1 MAQGAQRQY
10 LFLITLVAITL
21 LGPLTVHTF
30 LPAMPAIQKDF
41 AVSMALAQAGLSL
54 AVATMACTTIVYGTL
69 SDRLGRRPVLIA
81 GLSLFACGVA
91 VSAAAPT
98 MTAFL
103 VGRVLQ
109 AAGAGCGVVLAR
121 AMLRDAFGD
130 AKLAKYFAYLT
141 AAYVLGPML
150 GPVLGGFL
158 MDAYG
163 WRAMFLL
170 ALAVGLAILGLV
182 VWRLPETHLKR
193 TRFLGFRS
201 LARDYGLLLRS
212 SRFLG
217 YTMHTAFSTGGFYAL
232 ISAAAFL
239 IGDVL
244 GESASTFGLYFIL
257 LPLGFMVGNFVS
269 GRLVGRVAGHRM
281 VMIGASL
288 AVVVVLGHASLLFSG
303 PMTAMTL
310 LAPGA
315 LMTFTQ
321 GLSIP
326 NAQAGAIAG
335 DPRLTGTA
343 SGLLVFLQMATAG
356 VFSQIVGIWSDGTFV
371 PMLALLFLGNF
382 LALLA
387 AAWGAYARPQ
397 SR

>member
-1 MAQGAQRQY
+1 VAEGAKRQY
-10 LFLITLVAITL
+10 LFLVTLVAITL

-54 AVATMACTTIVYGTL
+54 AVATMACTTVVYGTL

-81 GLSLFACGVA
+81 GLGLFVCGVA

-98 MTAFL
+98 MTVFL
-103 VGRVLQ
+103 AGRVLQ

-121 AMLRDAFGD
+121 AMLRDAYGD
-130 AKLAKYFAYLT
+130 DKLAKYFAYLT

-170 ALAVGLAILGLV
+170 ALGMGVAILALV
-182 VWRLPETHLKR
+182 VWRLPETHRKR

-201 LARDYGLLLRS
+201 LARDYAILLRS

-232 ISAAAFL
+232 ISASAFL

-257 LPLGFMVGNFVS
+257 LPLGFMLGNFVS
-269 GRLVGRVAGHRM
+269 GRLVGKVAGHRM

-288 AVVVVLGHASLLFSG
+288 AMLLVFCHGWLLFSG

-315 LMTFTQ
+315 VMTFTQ

-326 NAQAGAIAG
+326 NAQAGAISG

-356 VFSQIVGIWSDGTFV
+356 VFSQIVGVWSDGTFV
-371 PMLALLFLGNF
+371 PMLVLLFLGNF

>member
-1 MAQGAQRQY
+1 MAQGARRQY
-10 LFLITLVAITL
+10 LFLSTLVAITL

-54 AVATMACTTIVYGTL
+54 AVATMACATVVYGTL

-81 GLSLFACGVA
+81 GLALFVAGVA

-98 MTAFL
+98 MSIFL
-103 VGRVLQ
+103 AGRVLQ

-121 AMLRDAFGD
+121 AMLRDAYGD

-150 GPVLGGFL
+150 GPVLGGIL
-158 MDAYG
+158 MDAFG

-170 ALAVGLAILGLV
+170 ALAIGAAILGLV
-182 VWRLPETHLKR
+182 AMRLPETHTRR

-201 LARDYGLLLRS
+201 LVRDYGLLLRS
-212 SRFLG
+212 TRFLG
-217 YTMHTAFSTGGFYAL
+217 YTMHTAFSTAGFYAL
-232 ISAAAFL
+232 ISASAFL

-244 GESASTFGLYFIL
+244 GESASTFGLYFTL
-257 LPLGFMVGNFVS
+257 LPLGFMLGNFVS
-269 GRLVGRVAGHRM
+269 GRLVGRVPLARM
-281 VMIGASL
+281 VMVGATL
-288 AVVVVLGHASLLFSG
+288 AVLVVLGHGWLLFSG
-303 PMTAMTL
+303 PMTAATL

-315 LMTFTQ
+315 IMTFTQ

-326 NAQAGAIAG
+326 NAQAGAIAV

-343 SGLLVFLQMATAG
+343 SGFLVFLQMATAG

-371 PMLALLFLGNF
+371 PMLVLLFLGNF

-387 AAWGAYARPQ
+387 AAWGAYARQ